1 MTTIHNAGSLNIDDV
16 FQVAHIVRQGET
28 IPSRNLERFAGGK
41 GLNQSIALA
50 RAGVRVRHIGHIGE
64 DGVFLRDVLETNGVD
79 ASGVEIDRLPTGHAI
94 IQVAADG
101 ENAIILYSGA
111 NRNWSEENIQRIR
124 HDTRPGDILLL
135 QNEINMIP
143 KLIRAAHEAGL
154 LIAMN
159 PAPMGPEIRDYPLE
173 YLSWLVVNEI
183 EGGELTGMS
192 IGEQGG
198 NDTEEAVMGELHR
211 RYPKAVIVMTLGK
224 RGAIR
229 MDNNGL
235 IRSFF
240 PDVGP
245 IVDTTGAGDSFIGYL
260 LAGEIAGLSEEEG
273 LRRACAAGAL
283 SVTRKGAAV
292 SIPRQAEID
301 ALFRDSTSN

>member
-16 FQVAHIVRQGET
+16 FQVARIVRQGET
-28 IPSRNLERFAGGK
+28 IPSQTLNRFAGGK

-50 RAGVRVRHIGHIGE
+50 RAGVRVRHIGLIGE
-64 DGVFLRDVLETNGVD
+64 DGVFLRDFLEANGVD
-79 ASGVEIDRLPTGHAI
+79 VSGVEIDRLPTGHAI

-111 NRNWSEENIQRIR
+111 NRNWSEEKVQRIK
-124 HDTRPGDILLL
+124 HDTRPGEILLL
-135 QNEINMIP
+135 QNEINMMP
-143 KLIRAAHEAGL
+143 ELIRTAHEAGL
-154 LIAMN
+154 PIAMN
-159 PAPMGPEIRDYPLE
+159 PAPMGPEVRNYPLK

-183 EGGELTGMS
+183 EGRELAG
-192 IGEQGG
+192 IDIEKQGG
-198 NDTEEAVMGELHR
+198 GEAEEAVVRELHQL
-211 RYPKAVIVMTLGK
+211 YPKAVIVMTLGK

-235 IRSFF
+235 VRSFF

-260 LAGEIAGLSEEEG
+260 LAGEISGLSRRES

-283 SVTRKGAAV
+283 SVTRKGAAI
-292 SIPRQAEID
+292 SIPRRGEVD
-301 ALFRDSTSN
+301 GLFRDAAPN